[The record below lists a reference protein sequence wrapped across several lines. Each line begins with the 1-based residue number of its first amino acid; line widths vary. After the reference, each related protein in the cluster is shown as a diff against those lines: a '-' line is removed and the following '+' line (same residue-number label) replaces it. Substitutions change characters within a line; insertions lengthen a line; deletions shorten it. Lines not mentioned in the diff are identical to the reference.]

1 MASLA
6 IDQAFLSTFIN
17 ANLGLAIAHENL
29 PYTPVTGTPYA
40 ELIMLQNDI
49 TPWGLSQR
57 NQSDGLF
64 RVILRYPVNTGA
76 IVAKQMADRIFN
88 AFQMGSRVAFNH
100 DSVGW
105 YEYFFTD
112 DYAVSATI
120 TSLARQ
126 PGYAESGWYK
136 LVVSLGYRAFLT
148 R

>member
-76 IVAKQMADRIFN
+76 IVAKTMADSIFAAFPIGARI
-88 AFQMGSRVAFNH
+88 S
-100 DSVGW
+100 
-105 YEYFFTD
+105 
-112 DYAVSATI
+112 YANVVRATI
-120 TSLARQ
+120 TSQARA
-126 PGYAESGWYK
+126 PGYAEEGWYK
-136 LVVSLGYRAFLT
+136 LILSLGYQALLSR
-148 R
+148 